1 MKVSFSIV
9 SAAFCGPF
17 GSLMAHKKFQSPSS
31 FLSIRARHL
40 YFHQKCQY
48 LVPSPTQASRLRSPS
63 LTYDQPPWPLSHNRM
78 TPFGHGKS
86 FGTIFKNLRS
96 TQRSRTWWRGCRRP
110 KTSSRSEIV
119 TLALNMLATCFQC
132 LSLCFWARGIIWD
145 HFHKSQIDL
154 KVKNRV
160 ELRQKWES
168 SI

>member
-86 FGTIFKNLRS
+86 FGTIFQNLRS

-110 KTSSRSEIV
+110 KTRSRSEIV
-119 TLALNMLATCFQC
+119 TLVLNMVAPCF
-132 LSLCFWARGIIWD
+132 
-145 HFHKSQIDL
+145 
-154 KVKNRV
+154 
-160 ELRQKWES
+160 
-168 SI
+168 